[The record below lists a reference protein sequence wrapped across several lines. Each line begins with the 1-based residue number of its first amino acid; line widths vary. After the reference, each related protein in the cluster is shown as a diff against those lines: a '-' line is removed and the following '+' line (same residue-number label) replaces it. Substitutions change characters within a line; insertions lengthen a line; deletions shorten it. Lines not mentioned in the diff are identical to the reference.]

1 MVPPY
6 STTNLHTIA
15 HLGGGWFLILGAL
28 SIFMFVAGMGVATA
42 MARPARH
49 EQVAALHVVSN
60 SNHFPTTPRLK
71 HHL

>member
-6 STTNLHTIA
+6 STTNLHIIA

-42 MARPARH
+42 MARPARQ
-49 EQVAALHVVSN
+49 EQFALHVVS
-60 SNHFPTTPRLK
+60 SSHHVPTTPRLK